1 MAKHLT
7 IRVEGGVQGV
17 GFRWAARTQA
27 ALVRVTGFVR
37 NEDDG
42 SVTIEAEGAD
52 DALEYFVAWCR
63 RGPPSGWIDAIHI
76 EPGPVKGFV
85 EFEIRG

>member
-1 MAKHLT
+1 MAKHLV
-7 IRVEGGVQGV
+7 IRVEGNVQWV

-27 ALVRVTGFVR
+27 AVAGVNGFVR

-42 SVTIEAEGAD
+42 AVYIEAKGSD
-52 DALEYFVAWCR
+52 SALEYFVAWCR
-63 RGPPSGWIDAIHI
+63 RGPPSARVDAIHI

-85 EFEIRG
+85 EFEIRS

>member
-17 GFRWAARTQA
+17 GFRWAARSQA
-27 ALVRVTGFVR
+27 RIAGVTGFVR

-42 SVTIEAEGAD
+42 SVHIEAEGTEEAM
-52 DALEYFVAWCR
+52 EYFVAWCR
-63 RGPPSGWIDAIHI
+63 RGPPSGWVDAIQI

-85 EFEIRG
+85 EFEIR

>member
-1 MAKHLT
+1 MAKHLA

-27 ALVRVTGFVR
+27 SVAGVSGFVR

-42 SVTIEAEGAD
+42 SVYMEVEGSD
-52 DALEYFVAWCR
+52 SDLEHFVAWCR
-63 RGPPSGWIDAIHI
+63 RGPPSGWVDAIHI

-85 EFEIRG
+85 EFEVRS